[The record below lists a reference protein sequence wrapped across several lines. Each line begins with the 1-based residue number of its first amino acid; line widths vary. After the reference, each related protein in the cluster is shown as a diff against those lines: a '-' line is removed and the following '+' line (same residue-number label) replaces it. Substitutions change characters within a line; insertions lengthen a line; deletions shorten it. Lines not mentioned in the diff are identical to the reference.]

1 MLGSLPWIS
10 KLSLNSPIGSW
21 ANLTAEPTLVIN
33 ASPTRLLFRS
43 SSFIRG
49 IAQYTSIMRLGVLDV
64 GSNTVHLQIMDAH
77 HGSAPFAHQG
87 FKEEIRLAEFLTPEG
102 DLSKEGLTSLVKTL
116 MRIKNL
122 ARDVQIDETLAFATS
137 AIREANNS
145 DDVLATVFNETGI
158 DLQVL
163 SGEEEA
169 RFTFLAVRR
178 WVGWSAGDVISLDIG
193 GGSLEIAV
201 GDDERAEATVSLPL
215 GASRL
220 TREYLDS
227 DPHTSKEIKALET
240 FVLDSVKRDVPED
253 IMDHIAD
260 HFVATSKTFR
270 TLARLGEHWFDDN
283 PKYLQINSLTKMIP
297 KLQDMSNKQ
306 RAELPG
312 VSQSRARQIVAGA
325 IVARTVM
332 EKLHINEL
340 EICPWALR
348 EGIVLRWLDWMER

>member
-1 MLGSLPWIS
+1 
-10 KLSLNSPIGSW
+10 
-21 ANLTAEPTLVIN
+21 
-33 ASPTRLLFRS
+33 
-43 SSFIRG
+43 
-49 IAQYTSIMRLGVLDV
+49 MRLGVLDV
-64 GSNTVHLQIMDAH
+64 GSNTVHLQVVDAH
-77 HGSAPFAHQG
+77 PGARPSPATNQKVELRLHEYLNKEGEITAEGVALLEESIADAISHAKDFQT
-87 FKEEIRLAEFLTPEG
+87 EEI
-102 DLSKEGLTSLVKTL
+102 
-116 MRIKNL
+116 
-122 ARDVQIDETLAFATS
+122 LAFATS
-137 AIREANNS
+137 AIRDAKNGKDILNQINKKFE
-145 DDVLATVFNETGI
+145 I

-163 SGEEEA
+163 SGDDEA
-169 RFTFLAVRR
+169 QMTFLAVRR
-178 WVGWSAGDVISLDIG
+178 WLGWSSGRLLVLDIG

-240 FVLDSVKRDVPED
+240 FIYDAIKQSLPED
-253 IMDHIAD
+253 ISKHIAD

-270 TLARLGEHWFDDN
+270 TLARLGEHWFEDN
-283 PKYLQINSLTKMIP
+283 PKYLKINSLTKMIP

-312 VSQSRARQIVAGA
+312 VSPSRARQIVAGA
-325 IVARTVM
+325 IVARTAM
-332 EKLHINEL
+332 ERLHINEL

>member
-1 MLGSLPWIS
+1 
-10 KLSLNSPIGSW
+10 
-21 ANLTAEPTLVIN
+21 
-33 ASPTRLLFRS
+33 
-43 SSFIRG
+43 
-49 IAQYTSIMRLGVLDV
+49 MRLGVLDV
-64 GSNTVHLQIMDAH
+64 GSNTVHLQVVDAH
-77 HGSAPFAHQG
+77 PGARPSPATNQKVELRLHEYLNKEGEITAEGVALLETSIADAISHAKDFQT
-87 FKEEIRLAEFLTPEG
+87 EEI
-102 DLSKEGLTSLVKTL
+102 
-116 MRIKNL
+116 
-122 ARDVQIDETLAFATS
+122 LAFATS
-137 AIREANNS
+137 AIRDAKNGKDILDQINKKFE
-145 DDVLATVFNETGI
+145 I

-163 SGEEEA
+163 SGDDEA
-169 RFTFLAVRR
+169 QMTFLAVRR
-178 WVGWSAGDVISLDIG
+178 WLGWSSGRLLVLDIG

-220 TREYLDS
+220 TREYLES

-240 FVLDSVKRDVPED
+240 FVLDSVKSQVPED

-283 PKYLQINSLTKMIP
+283 PKYLKINSLTKMIP
-297 KLQDMSNKQ
+297 KLQDMSNKE

-332 EKLHINEL
+332 ERLHINEL

>member
-1 MLGSLPWIS
+1 
-10 KLSLNSPIGSW
+10 
-21 ANLTAEPTLVIN
+21 
-33 ASPTRLLFRS
+33 
-43 SSFIRG
+43 
-49 IAQYTSIMRLGVLDV
+49 MRLGVLDV
-64 GSNTVHLQIMDAH
+64 GSNTVHLQVVDAH
-77 HGSAPFAHQG
+77 PGARPSPATNQKVELRLHDYLNKEGAITAEGVALLEESVADAISHAKDFQT
-87 FKEEIRLAEFLTPEG
+87 EEI
-102 DLSKEGLTSLVKTL
+102 
-116 MRIKNL
+116 
-122 ARDVQIDETLAFATS
+122 LAFATS
-137 AIREANNS
+137 AIRDAKNGKDILDQINKKFE
-145 DDVLATVFNETGI
+145 I

-163 SGEEEA
+163 SGDDEA
-169 RFTFLAVRR
+169 QMTFLAVRR
-178 WVGWSAGDVISLDIG
+178 WLGWSSGRLLVLDIG

-283 PKYLQINSLTKMIP
+283 PKYLKINSLTKMIP

>member
-1 MLGSLPWIS
+1 
-10 KLSLNSPIGSW
+10 
-21 ANLTAEPTLVIN
+21 
-33 ASPTRLLFRS
+33 
-43 SSFIRG
+43 
-49 IAQYTSIMRLGVLDV
+49 MRLGVLDV
-64 GSNTVHLQIMDAH
+64 GSNTVHLQVVDAH
-77 HGSAPFAHQG
+77 PGARPSPATNQKVELRLHEYLNKEGEITAEGVALLEESIADAISHAKDFQT
-87 FKEEIRLAEFLTPEG
+87 EEI
-102 DLSKEGLTSLVKTL
+102 
-116 MRIKNL
+116 
-122 ARDVQIDETLAFATS
+122 LAFATS
-137 AIREANNS
+137 AIRDAKNGKDILDEINKK
-145 DDVLATVFNETGI
+145 FEI

-163 SGEEEA
+163 SGDDEA
-169 RFTFLAVRR
+169 QMTFLAVRR
-178 WVGWSAGDVISLDIG
+178 WLGWSSGRLLVLDIG

-283 PKYLQINSLTKMIP
+283 PKYLKINSLTKMIP
-297 KLQDMSNKQ
+297 KLQDMSNKE
-306 RAELPG
+306 RADLPG